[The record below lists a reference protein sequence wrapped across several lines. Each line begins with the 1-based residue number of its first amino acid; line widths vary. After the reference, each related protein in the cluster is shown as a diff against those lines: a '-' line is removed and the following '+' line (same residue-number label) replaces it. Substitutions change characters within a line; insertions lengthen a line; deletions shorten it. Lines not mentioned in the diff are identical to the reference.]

1 MSDRREDVAVAILAA
16 GTGSRLGGDTPK
28 PLTPLRGRPLVQ
40 YALDAALESRLHP
53 VLLVVGHHGRQVG
66 DAAPAGV
73 SVIRS
78 PRFRRG
84 IAHSLRAALDV
95 LDGFAQVQA
104 VCLGLADQPL
114 ITAAVYARL
123 AAAFDAGAAFAVAT
137 YGGGRANPVLL
148 ARSMWPDARTLAG
161 DEGARALV
169 ATHPVVEV
177 ACDDVGDPTDVDTIE
192 DLRAVERALEG

>member
-1 MSDRREDVAVAILAA
+1 VSERREDVAVAILAA
-16 GTGSRLGGDTPK
+16 GAGSRLGGDAPK
-28 PLTPLRGRPLVQ
+28 PLTPVNGRPLMQ
-40 YALDAALESRLHP
+40 YALDAALGSRLHP
-53 VLLVVGHHGRQVG
+53 VLLVVGDRGRQVG

-95 LDGFAQVQA
+95 LEGFAQVQA
-104 VCLGLADQPL
+104 VCVGLADQPL
-114 ITAAVYARL
+114 VTAGVYARL
-123 AAAFDAGAAFAVAT
+123 AAAFDAGAVFAVAT
-137 YGGGRANPVLL
+137 YRGTRANPVLL
-148 ARSMWPDARTLAG
+148 ARSLWPEARVLRG

-169 ATHPVVEV
+169 PTHPVTEV